1 MLLTLLHKTV
11 NNYASNKHIFSIRFK
26 ATNFW
31 KIKVLMF
38 NWFNNSWS
46 QKFESS
52 VRHTQCGFGISPYS
66 SYDSTYLHNKIQ
78 SHKEADKKVLRISI
92 QVNSSTPFSRGF
104 LMSQENCS
112 KVFRPC
118 SRYLMSSTIYYLFP
132 KIVDFL
138 LATCDN
144 NKQKNWCSLRVKQF
158 DFLYCTVF
166 QTTNCVEILSFAKLM
181 VIN

>member
-1 MLLTLLHKTV
+1 MPNLAHWLMHHQLTLLQKTE

-38 NWFNNSWS
+38 TWFNNCWS

-52 VRHTQCGFGISPYS
+52 VRHTQCGFGISPAILKLRFH
-66 SYDSTYLHNKIQ
+66 LHNKIQ
-78 SHKEADKKVLRISI
+78 SHIEADKKVLRISI

-104 LMSQENCS
+104 LMSRENCS

-118 SRYLMSSTIYYLFP
+118 SRYLMSSTIYYSR
-132 KIVDFL
+132 K
-138 LATCDN
+138 
-144 NKQKNWCSLRVKQF
+144 
-158 DFLYCTVF
+158 
-166 QTTNCVEILSFAKLM
+166 
-181 VIN
+181 